1 MIPHYQLLSPTLG
14 ELVWNQHPTDELLG
28 YQLAYLN
35 YIQLNFADTLEE
47 ARQGF
52 TRISLVWK
60 NPKNQQEFLA
70 QLKDLKLPPM
80 ELSTTIWQVPVCYG
94 PEYGQDLKSLAE
106 SKNLSLTELIQLH
119 SEPLYRIH
127 FFGFLPGFFYLNGLS
142 PLLHTPRKSVP
153 LLAVPPGS
161 VAIGGSQTGIYPM
174 QSPGGWHIIE
184 RSPLT
189 FFDPKQPMPVWAKPG
204 DQIQFV
210 PISVSQFDNWKEQL
224 PKSVQK

>member
-1 MIPHYQLLSPTLG
+1 MIPLYQILSPTFG
-14 ELVWNQHPTDELLG
+14 ELVWDQYPTDELLG
-28 YQLAYLN
+28 FQLAYLT
-35 YIQLNFADTLEE
+35 YIKSNFSDTLEE

-60 NPKNQQEFLA
+60 NPKSQQEFLS
-70 QLKDLKLPPM
+70 QLTGLKLTPI
-80 ELSTTIWQVPVCYG
+80 ELSHAIWQVPVCYDSK
-94 PEYGQDLKSLAE
+94 YGQDLNSLVK

-142 PLLHTPRKSVP
+142 PRLHTPRKSVP
-153 LLAVPPGS
+153 LPAVPPGS
-161 VAIGGSQTGIYPM
+161 VAIGGSQTGVYPM
-174 QSPGGWHIIE
+174 QSPGGWHIIG

-189 FFDPKQPMPVWAKPG
+189 FFDPKRPMPVWAKPG

>member
-1 MIPHYQLLSPTLG
+1 MIPHYQLLSPTFG
-14 ELVWNQHPTDELLG
+14 ELVWDHHPTDELLG
-28 YQLAYLN
+28 FQLAYLT
-35 YIQLNFADTLEE
+35 YIQSNFSDTLAE

-60 NPKNQQEFLA
+60 NPKNQQDFLA

-80 ELSTTIWQVPVCYG
+80 ELYNAIWQVPVCYE
-94 PEYGQDLKSLAE
+94 PEYGQDLNSLAE

-119 SEPLYRIH
+119 SEPVYRIH

-142 PLLHTPRKSVP
+142 PRLHTPRKSVP

-174 QSPGGWHIIE
+174 QSPGGWHIIG

-189 FFDPKQPMPVWAKPG
+189 FFDSKQPIPVWAKPG
-204 DQIQFV
+204 EQIEFV
-210 PISVSQFDNWKEQL
+210 PISAAQFQNWNEPY
-224 PKSVQK
+224 PKLLRI